1 MRQERPQKFTVFMK
15 KKLIWVFA
23 LAALAFI
30 GLSVRLV
37 MIGRDDGEEYTR
49 RVLSQQ
55 RYDSITIPFRR
66 GDILDANGT
75 VLAFSEKVYNVILD
89 CYQLLDKESYLEPTL
104 AALERCFGLNASEIR
119 AYVLEH
125 PDARY
130 YVLKKQLS
138 FDEITPFKELQDATM
153 EETYDENVKG
163 VWFEE
168 SYIRKYPN
176 NTLASDVIGFT
187 TSDNIGT
194 YGLEEF
200 YNETLSG
207 SPGREY
213 GYLDDDLNLERT
225 TIPAQDGNSIVS
237 TIDGNIQTIVE
248 KYLRDFND
256 QYKNNV
262 RTANGAQ
269 NIGCIVMEVNTGNVL
284 AMASGPSYDLN
295 DTRNKERLIGQPMV
309 DEKGLKTGEYITAEN
324 LETLEGETLY
334 QNYNALWKNFCITDT
349 YEPGSVAKPFT
360 IAGAIEDGSIS
371 GYETYTC
378 TGELEVG
385 GWPIKCHGGYGHGTI
400 SVAQGIEQSCN
411 VVMMKV
417 TQAEGAEKFAH
428 AQNRFGFGL
437 RTGIDLAGEVRT
449 QGLTYTAEQMG
460 SSELATNSFGQSF
473 NVSMIEMIAG
483 YCSLINGGN
492 FYEPHMVSR
501 VISSSGATI
510 KNIEPRILRQ
520 TVSPSTSAQILA
532 DCNLVVS
539 GELGTGKTARPAGY
553 MIGGKTGTAET
564 LPRGNHEY
572 VVSFMGHAPAV
583 DPQIAIYV
591 VVDRANAPRQDDAKY
606 ATRIVRS
613 VLTETLPYLGIPMTE
628 ALTAEEEAELANLES
643 AWIRKEEPVE
653 ETAEGETVTEGTETV
668 TAEGAEGAV
677 QEEYTDLLTGGET
690 PVEESTAPFWE
701 SFEIDPATGY
711 YVDPETGAM
720 VDPETGAVFSD
731 IALPDGL

>member
-1 MRQERPQKFTVFMK
+1 MKRERPQKFTVFMK

-23 LAALAFI
+23 IAALAFI

-37 MIGRDDGEEYTR
+37 LIGRDNGEEYTR
-49 RVLSQQ
+49 KVLSQQ
-55 RYDSITIPFRR
+55 RYDSVTIPFRR

-89 CYQLLDKESYLEPTL
+89 CYQLLDKEAYLEPTL
-104 AALERCFGLNASEIR
+104 DALNSVFGLDVTEIR
-119 AYVLEH
+119 AYVNAH
-125 PDARY
+125 PDSRY
-130 YVLKKQLS
+130 YILKKQLS
-138 FDEITPFKELQDATM
+138 FDEIAPFRAKMDATL
-153 EETYDENVKG
+153 EDTYNENVKG

-168 SYIRKYPN
+168 SYVRKYPN

-194 YGLEEF
+194 YGLEEY
-200 YNETLSG
+200 YNDVLSG

-225 TIPAQDGNSIVS
+225 TIPAEDGNSIVS

-269 NIGCIVMEVNTGNVL
+269 NVGCIVMEVNTGNVL
-284 AMASGPSYDLN
+284 AMASGPSFDLN

-309 DEKGLKTGEYITAEN
+309 DEKGQKTGEYITAEN
-324 LETLEGETLY
+324 LETLEGDVLY

-349 YEPGSVAKPFT
+349 YEPGSVVKPFT

-371 GYETYTC
+371 GHETYTC

-385 GWPIKCHGGYGHGTI
+385 GWPIQCHGGYGHGTI

-501 VISSSGATI
+501 VVSSSGATI
-510 KNIEPRILRQ
+510 KNIEPRVLRQ

-532 DCNLVVS
+532 DCNLVVA
-539 GELGTGKTARPAGY
+539 GENGT
-553 MIGGKTGTAET
+553 GKTGTAET

-572 VVSFMGHAPAV
+572 VVSFMGHAPAT

-591 VVDRANAPRQDDAKY
+591 VVDRANAARQDDAKY

-613 VLTETLPYLGIPMTE
+613 ILTETLPYLGIPMTE
-628 ALTAEEEAELANLES
+628 ALSGEEMEELENLES
-643 AWIRKEEPVE
+643 AWIRREEAQAEAPDGTQTE
-653 ETAEGETVTEGTETV
+653 EGAQGETTESPADT
-668 TAEGAEGAV
+668 
-677 QEEYTDLLTGGET
+677 EEYTDLLTEET
-690 PVEESTAPFWE
+690 ETEAEGTGPFWE
-701 SFEIDPATGY
+701 SFEIDPVTGY
-711 YVDPETGAM
+711 YVDPATGAM

-731 IALPDGL
+731 SALPDGL

>member
-1 MRQERPQKFTVFMK
+1 MKQQRQQKFTIFMK

-23 LAALAFI
+23 IAALAFI
-30 GLSVRLV
+30 GLSVRLIL
-37 MIGRDDGEEYTR
+37 IGRDNGEEYTR
-49 RVLSQQ
+49 KVLSQQ
-55 RYDSITIPFRR
+55 RYDSVTIPFRR

-89 CYQLLDKESYLEPTL
+89 CYQLLDKEAYLEPTL
-104 AALERCFGLNASEIR
+104 EALSDVFGLDAAEIR
-119 AYVLEH
+119 SYVNAH

-130 YVLKKQLS
+130 YILKKQLS
-138 FDEITPFKELQDATM
+138 FDEIAPFRALQDATQKD
-153 EETYDENVKG
+153 TYNENVKG

-176 NTLASDVIGFT
+176 NALASDVIGFT
-187 TSDNIGT
+187 TSDNVGT
-194 YGLEEF
+194 YGLEEY
-200 YNETLSG
+200 YNDVLSG

-225 TIPAQDGNSIVS
+225 TIPAEDGNSIVS

-248 KYLRDFND
+248 KYLREFND

-269 NIGCIVMEVNTGNVL
+269 NVGCIVMEVNTGNVL
-284 AMASGPSYDLN
+284 AMASGPNFDLN

-309 DEKGLKTGEYITAEN
+309 DEKGVKTGEYITEEN
-324 LETLEGETLY
+324 LETLEGDVLY

-360 IAGAIEDGSIS
+360 IAGAIEDGSIT
-371 GYETYTC
+371 GNEVYEC

-417 TQAEGAEKFAH
+417 TQAEGAEKFAK

-449 QGLTYTAEQMG
+449 QGLTYTAEQLG

-501 VISSSGATI
+501 VVSSSGATI
-510 KNIEPRILRQ
+510 RNIEPRVLRQ

-539 GELGTGKTARPAGY
+539 GENGTGKTARPAGY

-572 VVSFMGHAPAV
+572 VVSFMGHAPAL

-591 VVDRANAPRQDDAKY
+591 VVDRANAARQDDAKY

-613 VLTETLPYLGIPMTE
+613 ILTETLPYLGIPMTE
-628 ALTAEEEAELANLES
+628 ALSEEEAKELENLES
-643 AWIRKEEPVE
+643 AWIRRE
-653 ETAEGETVTEGTETV
+653 ETTETEDAEAENGQPQTEGVTETEV
-668 TAEGAEGAV
+668 PGG
-677 QEEYTDLLTGGET
+677 EEYTDLLTEET
-690 PVEESTAPFWE
+690 QGQDEETGPFWE
-701 SFEIDPATGY
+701 SFEIDPVTGY
-711 YVDPETGAM
+711 YVDPATGAM
-720 VDPETGAVFSD
+720 VDPESGAVFSD
-731 IALPDGL
+731 TALPDGL